1 MNPRIWKWINRIFL
15 SGIWVQPF
23 AMAGLIWFFKN
34 VLQGDVSYL
43 ILFVLSFLPSIY
55 IWSENQREQAA
66 GKMDFS
72 IEDTFHDRPTEYS
85 SPLKMQNLNEIMREL
100 MTSEG
105 LDPEMVK
112 ELTHEETPLY
122 VLTNSERV
130 NGANAIVCPEVL
142 QHVYEELGENYYIMP
157 SSIHEVLLVKESTG
171 LTPDEM
177 KRMVHDVNVS
187 EVRPEELLSFKIFR
201 YDGRKLS
208 VINEERQ
215 EISQA
220 KEKIKYSKLLH

>member
-43 ILFVLSFLPSIY
+43 ILFVLSLLPSIY

-85 SPLKMQNLNEIMREL
+85 SPLKMHAMYPRIDERFLFDYPDGVVFGRTETGILKKHTQYLCKPLEKEFTCTTDWRQWKRKECICHHSD
-100 MTSEG
+100 TSG
-105 LDPEMVK
+105 IP
-112 ELTHEETPLY
+112 
-122 VLTNSERV
+122 
-130 NGANAIVCPEVL
+130 
-142 QHVYEELGENYYIMP
+142 
-157 SSIHEVLLVKESTG
+157 
-171 LTPDEM
+171 
-177 KRMVHDVNVS
+177 
-187 EVRPEELLSFKIFR
+187 
-201 YDGRKLS
+201 
-208 VINEERQ
+208 
-215 EISQA
+215 
-220 KEKIKYSKLLH
+220 

>member
-15 SGIWVQPF
+15 SGIWVRPF

-85 SPLKMQNLNEIMREL
+85 SPLKMQAMYPRVNERFL
-100 MTSEG
+100 FDYPEG
-105 LDPEMVK
+105 VVFGRTETGMVK
-112 ELTHEETPLY
+112 KHTEYLCKPLEKEHY
-122 VLTNSERV
+122 RD
-130 NGANAIVCPEVL
+130 G
-142 QHVYEELGENYYIMP
+142 H
-157 SSIHEVLLVKESTG
+157 VLLIGGSGSGKSA
-171 LTPDEM
+171 
-177 KRMVHDVNVS
+177 
-187 EVRPEELLSFKIFR
+187 
-201 YDGRKLS
+201 S
-208 VINEERQ
+208 VIIPTLLASPDNMGMF
-215 EISQA
+215 IVDIKA
-220 KEKIKYSKLLH
+220 NFGEKAAALMIKIRLS

>member
-85 SPLKMQNLNEIMREL
+85 SPLKMHAMYPRIDERFLFDYPDGVVFGRTETGILKKHTQYLCKPLE
-100 MTSEG
+100 
-105 LDPEMVK
+105 K
-112 ELTHEETPLY
+112 EHHS
-122 VLTNSERV
+122 NS
-130 NGANAIVCPEVL
+130 
-142 QHVYEELGENYYIMP
+142 H
-157 SSIHEVLLVKESTG
+157 VLLIGGSGSGKSASVIIPTLLAS
-171 LTPDEM
+171 PDNMGMFIVDIKGELWR
-177 KRMVHDVNVS
+177 KSRRVDDKNTIIIDFQDRSKYGWDVRMVHLFLWCGLEGCFD
-187 EVRPEELLSFKIFR
+187 
-201 YDGRKLS
+201 
-208 VINEERQ
+208 
-215 EISQA
+215 
-220 KEKIKYSKLLH
+220 

>member
-23 AMAGLIWFFKN
+23 AMAALIWFFKN

-85 SPLKMQNLNEIMREL
+85 SPLKRQAMYPRVNERFL
-100 MTSEG
+100 FDYPEG
-105 LDPEMVK
+105 VVFGRTETGMVK
-112 ELTHEETPLY
+112 NIQSIY
-122 VLTNSERV
+122 VN
-130 NGANAIVCPEVL
+130 
-142 QHVYEELGENYYIMP
+142 H
-157 SSIHEVLLVKESTG
+157 
-171 LTPDEM
+171 
-177 KRMVHDVNVS
+177 
-187 EVRPEELLSFKIFR
+187 
-201 YDGRKLS
+201 
-208 VINEERQ
+208 
-215 EISQA
+215 
-220 KEKIKYSKLLH
+220 